1 MPTPEQIKELET
13 RLSYTVSEDF
23 MLQTTANMKD
33 SLSSDIKKAV
43 KMVVDVDLQMQMNYI
58 NRDDFQEKMQE
69 VDDKLVNKMGI
80 PEFNDALQQFDEDLK
95 EENKETYEYI

>member
-23 MLQTTANMKD
+23 MLQTNANMKD

-43 KMVVDVDLQMQMNYI
+43 EMVVNVDL
-58 NRDDFQEKMQE
+58 
-69 VDDKLVNKMGI
+69 
-80 PEFNDALQQFDEDLK
+80 
-95 EENKETYEYI
+95 

>member
-1 MPTPEQIKELET
+1 MLTSFESMPTPEQIKELET

-23 MLQTTANMKD
+23 MLHTTANLKE

-69 VDDKLVNKMGI
+69 IDDKLVNKMGI
-80 PEFNDALQQFDEDLK
+80 PEFNEAL
-95 EENKETYEYI
+95 

>member
-1 MPTPEQIKELET
+1 MLTSFESMPTPEQIKELET

-23 MLQTTANMKD
+23 MLQTTANLKE

-69 VDDKLVNKMGI
+69 IDDKLVNKMGI
-80 PEFNDALQQFDEDLK
+80 PEFNEAL
-95 EENKETYEYI
+95 

>member
-1 MPTPEQIKELET
+1 MKRVLTRFESMPTPEQIKELET

-23 MLQTTANMKD
+23 MLQTTANLKD

-69 VDDKLVNKMGI
+69 VDEKLVNKMGI
-80 PEFNDALQQFDEDLK
+80 PEFNEALQ
-95 EENKETYEYI
+95 

>member
-1 MPTPEQIKELET
+1 
-13 RLSYTVSEDF
+13 
-23 MLQTTANMKD
+23 MKD

-43 KMVVDVDLQMQMNYI
+43 TMVVDVDLQMQMNYI

-80 PEFNDALQQFDEDLK
+80 PEFNEALQQFDEDLK

>member
-1 MPTPEQIKELET
+1 MKRVLTSFESMPTPEQIKELET

-80 PEFNDALQQFDEDLK
+80 PEFNEALQ
-95 EENKETYEYI
+95 

>member
-1 MPTPEQIKELET
+1 MLTCFESMPTPEQIKELET

-23 MLQTTANMKD
+23 MLHTIANLKD

-58 NRDDFQEKMQE
+58 NRDDFQEKM
-69 VDDKLVNKMGI
+69 
-80 PEFNDALQQFDEDLK
+80 
-95 EENKETYEYI
+95 

>member
-1 MPTPEQIKELET
+1 
-13 RLSYTVSEDF
+13 
-23 MLQTTANMKD
+23 MLQTTANLKET
-33 SLSSDIKKAV
+33 LSSDIKKAV

-80 PEFNDALQQFDEDLK
+80 PEFNEAL
-95 EENKETYEYI
+95 

>member
-23 MLQTTANMKD
+23 MLQTTANLKET
-33 SLSSDIKKAV
+33 LSSDIKKAV

-80 PEFNDALQQFDEDLK
+80 PEFNEAL
-95 EENKETYEYI
+95 

>member
-1 MPTPEQIKELET
+1 MPTPEQIKELES

-23 MLQTTANMKD
+23 MLQTTANLKD

-69 VDDKLVNKMGI
+69 VDEKLVNKMGI
-80 PEFNDALQQFDEDLK
+80 PEFNEALQ
-95 EENKETYEYI
+95 